1 LSSPTPKPQILRRDP
16 TNKNG
21 PLLGSWIADPY
32 RPICIID
39 GTKKTILIPAST
51 KRFSLGSDSPYP
63 DPYTFSERDFDIGAF
78 SYGANNPTLS
88 GIGGGAVGYING
100 EAICGP
106 PEAFNPS
113 TDFLD
118 FDDLLKAEYDDAN
131 EDSVDEE
138 EQILS
143 IEDVLALSETE
154 DDMDNEDQS
163 DFSLMPIERKTGDV
177 MAGDNSDAETML
189 NRWDSVSV
197 TAFRKRQQQHK
208 QRLTGTR
215 NKGALKGKL
224 TVSDTTMTPARRQ
237 KIRATNQ
244 KSISVNNRRNR
255 KDDTQWS
262 TTLPPLFEAM

>member
-1 LSSPTPKPQILRRDP
+1 LSSPKPQILRRDP
-16 TNKNG
+16 ANKNG
-21 PLLGSWIADPY
+21 PLLGSWIADPD

-51 KRFSLGSDSPYP
+51 KRFSLGSDSSYP
-63 DPYTFSERDFDIGAF
+63 DPYAFDESDFDTGAF
-78 SYGANNPTLS
+78 SYGANNPTLTVIS
-88 GIGGGAVGYING
+88 GAVGGYMNG
-100 EAICGP
+100 DVICSP

-118 FDDLLKAEYDDAN
+118 FDDLLKTEYDDAN

-138 EQILS
+138 EQMLS
-143 IEDVLALSETE
+143 IEDVLALSESE
-154 DDMDNEDQS
+154 DDGDIEDQS
-163 DFSLMPIERKTGDV
+163 DFNLTPSARKTGDL

-224 TVSDTTMTPARRQ
+224 TVSDTTMTPARRR
-237 KIRATNQ
+237 KIKTTNQ
-244 KSISVNNRRNR
+244 KPIPTNSNRRNK

-262 TTLPPLFEAM
+262 TTLPPLFEAI